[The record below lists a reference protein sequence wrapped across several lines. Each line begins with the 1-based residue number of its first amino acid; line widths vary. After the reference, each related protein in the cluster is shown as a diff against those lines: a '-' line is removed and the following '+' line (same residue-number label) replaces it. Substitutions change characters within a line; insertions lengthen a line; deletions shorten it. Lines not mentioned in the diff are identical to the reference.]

1 MYVLRARVYRF
12 YYDALIVQECK
23 RWPLAAVTVS
33 KAAAVIPRT
42 FAAAAAAPQLDPH
55 AHTGLL
61 SSTRWPATEPWEFCI
76 SAAVAGD
83 LYDNRTSGS
92 HGYAAHRLP
101 CRPIACNRTGFPA
114 LRGQPKP
121 TAVHWPQIWWPSA
134 SNTCRTRG
142 TLTAGHLS
150 RCGIRCPE
158 ADRTVVS
165 RSLQYTDKL

>member
-1 MYVLRARVYRF
+1 M
-12 YYDALIVQECK
+12 LIVESK

-42 FAAAAAAPQLDPH
+42 FAAAVPAPQLDLH
-55 AHTGLL
+55 AHTVLL
-61 SSTRWPATEPWEFCI
+61 SSTRWPATEPWEFCT

-83 LYDNRTSGS
+83 LYDNPTSGS

-101 CRPIACNRTGFPA
+101 CRPIACNRTAFPA
-114 LRGQPKP
+114 LRGQPRP
-121 TAVHWPQIWWPSA
+121 TTVHWPQIWWPSA
-134 SNTCRTRG
+134 SNTGRKRG
-142 TLTAGHLS
+142 TRNAGHLS

-158 ADRTVVS
+158 EDRTGVS